1 MTTDI
6 ADSKTS
12 KDKILKTTSMGKE
25 IIHQIEK
32 LKIVQLTSAPIS
44 YLLTPNSKL
53 LTPIF

>member
-12 KDKILKTTSMGKE
+12 KEKILNTTNMRNE
-25 IIHQIEK
+25 IIHQMEK

-44 YLLTPNSKL
+44 
-53 LTPIF
+53 

>member
-44 YLLTPNSKL
+44 KLQTPNS
-53 LTPIF
+53 